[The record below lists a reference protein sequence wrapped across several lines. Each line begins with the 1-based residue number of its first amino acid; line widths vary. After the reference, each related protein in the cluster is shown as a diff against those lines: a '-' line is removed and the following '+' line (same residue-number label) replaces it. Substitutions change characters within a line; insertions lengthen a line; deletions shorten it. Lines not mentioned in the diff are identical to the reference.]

1 MKKIIAVIIAALTI
15 SATAI
20 TATVPASASNGYY
33 LTTADTFLSLRTGP
47 DTSYTE
53 IDRLGIY
60 TSVRV
65 DHYEGNW
72 AYVYVPA
79 RGEYGYV
86 YSGYLTPDNDILTSG
101 TNNNST
107 TKTCCV
113 NSGYLA
119 LRTYPSYND
128 ANEIG
133 AIYAGQKVQVE
144 WYTDNGYA
152 YVYAPTLGCYGYVNA
167 GYIY

>member
-1 MKKIIAVIIAALTI
+1 MKKMITAIIAALTI

-20 TATVPASASNGYY
+20 TAAIPASAAYNSYI
-33 LTTADTFLSLRTGP
+33 TTANDFLSVRTGP
-47 DTSYTE
+47 GTE
-53 IDRLGIY
+53 YREFDRLSLY
-60 TSVRV
+60 TTVEV

-72 AYVYVPA
+72 AYVYIPS
-79 RGEYGYV
+79 RGEWGFV
-86 YSGYLTPDNDILTSG
+86 YSGYLAPDNSCTSYN
-101 TNNNST
+101 TS

-113 NSGYLA
+113 SNGYLA
-119 LRTYPSYND
+119 LRTNPSYDD

-133 AIYAGQKVQVE
+133 AIYAGQKVEVE

-167 GYIY
+167 SYIY